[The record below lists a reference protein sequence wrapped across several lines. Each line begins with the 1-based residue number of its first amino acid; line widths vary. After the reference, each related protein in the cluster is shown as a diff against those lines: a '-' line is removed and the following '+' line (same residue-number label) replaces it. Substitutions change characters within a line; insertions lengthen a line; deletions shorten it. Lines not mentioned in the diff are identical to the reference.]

1 MFCKDVIKVLLNMI
15 FRVLIPDLQGKG
27 LNPASGL
34 IAPNLLCK
42 TGALAIALL
51 LMMLMPVVA
60 MGANKVTIN
69 DGNWNKPDIWSP
81 EGVPG
86 STDYVTIKH
95 NITYGESNNNTDCAS
110 LTIDSVGNLSIDKKG
125 GLVVSGN
132 IQNSGKISIT
142 YNPNWTPTFST
153 GDFINTETGVFE
165 LLGNNLNGQITFK
178 GSLINKA
185 PITNLKFN
193 YANVL
198 FDGPSTA
205 ASTVSGFTTNGSI
218 TMQRTAGTV
227 TFTGNVT
234 GNSLTVNGSGGILN
248 LGAGLTHTIK
258 TDVAI
263 TAGTLNGGS
272 STLNLLG
279 LGTALTYNGGTF
291 DAGSGTVNLGA
302 SGNQSIAGT
311 KVATFY
317 NLTLS
322 GSGNKTLQAGTVIN
336 NNFTI
341 MGTASANPAGDLTIK
356 GNVDIQS
363 GTTFVAVNNST
374 CQVGGN
380 WTNSGT
386 FTAGTGTVIF
396 NGTTSQTIGGTVT
409 TTFNNLTINNTGTG
423 VTLGISETVNGV
435 LSLNNG
441 LITTGSNTIA
451 VTNPSSGSITGG
463 SSSSYVNG
471 KLARVYTAIGSKV
484 FPIGK
489 GGNYRPLILEYTA
502 LTGVSTVIAEQ
513 IEGLIPGTVPGRT
526 RVFPQ
531 RYWTISQTGGTVF
544 SFKLTL
550 DGKGWQVKSPKMLKG
565 NGIVNNA
572 YDVVG
577 TTYPKYTNKNG
588 FTEFGNFGLG
598 GWGIFWTGDGADNK
612 WSTPEN
618 WSTSSV
624 PLSTDYIYIPSS
636 LSKYP
641 VINGARTTNDV
652 MIDSLLLIDNGATVT
667 LDSIPVMTI
676 QSGAT
681 ITTGT
686 NAKIIL
692 KSGSTY
698 LNLSGSKPMLEV
710 QRSLTGPKG
719 WRMMSSPVP
728 ATFKSVFKSPLVTQG
743 FTGSTYSA
751 LQPNLLW
758 WDETEKGTALQ
769 SWREPSNITETM
781 VNGKG
786 YFHYLFDGA
795 GIVGKDGKPTGE
807 YYSDSLS
814 KIITISVTGIENY
827 NGGGRFNYNPTY
839 TPRDTSANTTYYG
852 ENALDQGWNLIGNPT
867 ASTLDWDNGSAW
879 VKTNLDSTIYVWDP
893 SANNRNGDYLVWNG
907 TTGSRN
913 GKIAPFQAFWVHANA
928 ASPLLSF
935 NNAAKSNA
943 ASLFTRS
950 ESTDETISVPITLS
964 ANQMKTTSYLSF
976 EKNGVVG
983 PDSRDGY
990 RLEPMSDNWL
1000 ELFTLSSSRYVSPLV
1015 INNLPLLSDSSVIN
1029 IPLYVGGMMDGEGIS
1044 GNYFLQWQLPA
1055 NWPSDWYINL
1065 QDNRTSTV
1073 VAMTNSMEYAFN
1085 YATPSTKLADV
1096 QQLYLPGQL
1105 VKPVSI
1111 RSLTRGS
1118 TEMQPFS
1125 IIVSKGNNGYLAPKP
1140 RLLSNYP
1147 NPFRESTT
1155 IRFSLPE
1162 KTQLSVCIYDLRGSL
1177 IDVLTNAVYPA
1188 GVTEI
1193 QWKAGNR
1200 DPGFYLVRLISG
1212 DTVEAQKIILTK

>member
-1 MFCKDVIKVLLNMI
+1 MVPMI
-15 FRVLIPDLQGKG
+15 MLRYFQDRKPGRPFFWSVAVDR
-27 LNPASGL
+27 
-34 IAPNLLCK
+34 LCK
-42 TGALAIALL
+42 MGIIAIILL
-51 LMMLMPVVA
+51 FVPVVV
-60 MGANKVTIN
+60 MGATITSTAAGGDWTKGATWVDGKVPTASDNVIIVSTASVSYKST
-69 DGNWNKPDIWSP
+69 GNQIS
-81 EGVPG
+81 V
-86 STDYVTIKH
+86 
-95 NITYGESNNNTDCAS
+95 DCAS
-110 LTIDSVGNLSIDKKG
+110 LEIKSGGNLYLDKKAG
-125 GLVVSGN
+125 FWVSGSTTN
-132 IQNSGKISIT
+132 AGTISIGTNPSFFPILTTGNLVNSGT
-142 YNPNWTPTFST
+142 LDLRGPNQNGSGTLFLTDGVTNSGTLIF
-153 GDFINTETGVFE
+153 ET
-165 LLGNNLNGQITFK
+165 
-178 GSLINKA
+178 
-185 PITNLKFN
+185 
-193 YANVL
+193 ANVV
-198 FDGPSTA
+198 FTGSNPA
-205 ASTVSGFTTNGSI
+205 ASIVAGFTTTGNI
-218 TMQRTAGTV
+218 TMERTAGSV

-234 GNSLTVNGSGGILN
+234 GNSLTVNGIGGTLN
-248 LGAGLTHTIK
+248 LGAGLTHTIA
-258 TDVAI
+258 TNVTI

-291 DAGSGTVNLGA
+291 DAGFGTVNLGA

-409 TTFNNLTINNTGTG
+409 TTFNNLTINNTGAG

-471 KLARVYTAIGSKV
+471 KLARVYTAIGLGSKE

-489 GGNYRPLILEYTA
+489 GGNYRPLTLEYTA
-502 LTGVSTVIAEQ
+502 LTGTSTVTVEQ

-526 RVFPQ
+526 RVFLQ

-667 LDSIPVMTI
+667 LDSIPVMKI

-681 ITTGT
+681 VTTGT
-686 NAKIIL
+686 NSKIIL
-692 KSGSTY
+692 NSGSTY
-698 LNLSGSKPMLEV
+698 LNLSSSTPLLEINR
-710 QRSLTGPKG
+710 QFTGTKG
-719 WRMMSSPVP
+719 WRMVASPVP
-728 ATFKSVFKSPLVTQG
+728 ATFGIMFKTPLVTQG
-743 FTGSTYSA
+743 FAGSTYPA

-758 WDETEKGTALQ
+758 WDETDGGTTLQ
-769 SWREPSNITETM
+769 GWRKPSNITDNM

-786 YFHYLFDGA
+786 YFHYLFNGA
-795 GIVGKDGKPTGE
+795 GIIGGGNYLDVLPK
-807 YYSDSLS
+807 
-814 KIITISVTGIENY
+814 TISLTGIENY
-827 NGGGRFNYNPTY
+827 NGSGNFGYGLTY
-839 TPRDTSANTTYYG
+839 TLRNSQQAPTSPTDTIYYDI
-852 ENALDQGWNLIGNPT
+852 NSLDQGWNLIGNPT
-867 ASTLDWDNGSAW
+867 ASTLDWDVAGSAW
-879 VKTNLDSTIYVWDP
+879 TKTNLDNTIYVWDP
-893 SANNRNGDYLVWNG
+893 SANNGNGDYLVWNG
-907 TTGSRN
+907 TTGAGK

-928 ASPLLSF
+928 ASPSLSF
-935 NNAAKSNA
+935 NNSAKSNA
-943 ASLFTRS
+943 TSVFTRS
-950 ESTDETISVPITLS
+950 ETPDETISVTITLT
-964 ANQMKTTSYLSF
+964 ADQMKTTSYLSF
-976 EKNGVVG
+976 ENNGVVG
-983 PDSRDGY
+983 PDNQDGY
-990 RLEPMSDNWL
+990 RLEPMSDTWL
-1000 ELFTLSSSRYVSPLV
+1000 ELFTLSSFRHVSPLV
-1015 INNLPLLSDSSVIN
+1015 INNLPPLSDNSVIS
-1029 IPLYVGGMMDGEGIS
+1029 IPLYVGGVMDGAGIS
-1044 GNYFLQWQLPA
+1044 GNYTLQWQIPE
-1055 NWPSDWYINL
+1055 NWPSGWYINL
-1065 QDNRTSTV
+1065 QDNRISKV
-1073 VAMTNSMEYAFN
+1073 VSMNDNGEYMFN
-1085 YATPSTKLADV
+1085 YATPSTKTAV
-1096 QQLYLPGQL
+1096 AQQTYLPGRL
-1105 VKPVSI
+1105 IRPVSPH
-1111 RSLTRGS
+1111 SLTRS
-1118 TEMQPFS
+1118 NTELPPFS
-1125 IIVSKGNNGYLAPKP
+1125 IVISKVSSAYLAPVP
-1140 RLLSNYP
+1140 RLLPNYP
-1147 NPFRESTT
+1147 NPFRESTAV
-1155 IRFSLPE
+1155 RFSLP
-1162 KTQLSVCIYDLRGSL
+1162 QSARVNVCIYDLRGSL
-1177 IDVLTNAVYPA
+1177 VDQLADAVYQA
-1188 GVTEI
+1188 GFTEI
-1193 QWKAGNR
+1193 QWQAGNR
-1200 DPGFYLVRLISG
+1200 APGIYLVRLISG
-1212 DTVEAQKIILTK
+1212 DTVETQKMILIN